1 MRRRMRWWNKPDS
14 RVSRRPLQERM
25 VRVHKAYHVVVAV
38 VQAGR

>member
-25 VRVHKAYHVVVAV
+25 VRVHEASVVVAV